1 MKDAVLDHIQGVKQA
16 DSLSDA
22 LKQLYH
28 VPVLVALIAFM
39 LAVRLRALENFQTDG
54 GVTFRGND
62 PWYHFRQTNYL
73 LEHFPTTMPFD
84 PMTNYPTGT
93 SVDQFGTLYDQIVSG
108 FILLTSFGDP
118 STEYAGLIMLVA
130 APVFLT
136 ATVIPAYLIAARFAG
151 RWRALVGITVFAL
164 LPGTVLR
171 YSLVGFYDHSAAEVF
186 FQTLGVLGFVT
197 AIAVAQQ
204 SQPVWELVVD
214 RDFDALRRPLFYSI
228 GAGVA
233 AALYMWA
240 WPPGVLLV
248 GFTGIFCAQ
257 NHD

>member
-1 MKDAVLDHIQGVKQA
+1 MKDAVTERLRELRESMESPSAFLKEVYHI
-16 DSLSDA
+16 
-22 LKQLYH
+22 
-28 VPVLVALIAFM
+28 PVLAALIAFM

-73 LEHFPTTMPFD
+73 IEHFPTTMPFD

-93 SVDQFGTLYDQIVSG
+93 SVDQFGTLYDQLVSG

-151 RWRALVGITVFAL
+151 R
-164 LPGTVLR
+164 
-171 YSLVGFYDHSAAEVF
+171 
-186 FQTLGVLGFVT
+186 
-197 AIAVAQQ
+197 
-204 SQPVWELVVD
+204 
-214 RDFDALRRPLFYSI
+214 
-228 GAGVA
+228 
-233 AALYMWA
+233 
-240 WPPGVLLV
+240 
-248 GFTGIFCAQ
+248 
-257 NHD
+257 